1 MSVSPTEPLATGGAG
16 TGRVEVSRGAHAE
29 PARHDRA
36 RGGLTPALTTA
47 TAQRVLTQLRHDKR
61 TIALVVLLPCVL
73 VGLIA
78 WMFNGTPVLD
88 QFGPLLVGLFPLV
101 VMFLVTSV
109 ATLRERT
116 SGTLERLMTLPI
128 GRGDVVIGYALAFAV
143 LAAVQALVIVGFAVW
158 VCGMDVA
165 GPIGLVIL
173 VAILDA
179 VLGCALGL
187 GASALAK
194 TEFQA
199 VQLMP
204 LVLFPQLITCGLL
217 MPRDEMPTVLE
228 WISRVLPLTYAL
240 DAMQQLAAGAT
251 WVDVRGDIGVIAL
264 FIVGALLVAGIEAG
278 AS

>member
-1 MSVSPTEPLATGGAG
+1 MTTDQLT
-16 TGRVEVSRGAHAE
+16 
-29 PARHDRA
+29 DRA
-36 RGGLTPALTTA
+36 AQVRPAPRDRPISAHLTGA
-47 TAQRVLTQLRHDKR
+47 TASRVLTQLRHDKR

-73 VGLIA
+73 IGLIA
-78 WMFNGTPVLD
+78 WMFDGTPVLD
-88 QFGPLLVGLFPLV
+88 QFGPLLVGLFPMM

-128 GRGDVVIGYALAFAV
+128 GRGDVVVGYALAFAV
-143 LAAVQALVIVGFAVW
+143 LAVLQALVVVGFAVW

-173 VAILDA
+173 VAVLDA

-187 GASALAK
+187 GASALAR

-217 MPRDEMPTVLE
+217 MPRDEMPAVLE
-228 WISRVLPLTYAL
+228 AISRVLPLTYAL
-240 DAMQQLAAGAT
+240 DAMQQLAAGAG
-251 WVDVRGDIGVIAL
+251 WPEVRGDIAVVAL
-264 FIVGALLVAGIEAG
+264 FIVGALIVG
-278 AS
+278 AATLRRRTP